1 MCPKENCMQP
11 VAMPFIYKFCIIY
24 AISVNV
30 VIIVYNLR
38 ISEDLLNTG
47 TNSHN
52 IITNLKLHQ
61 LL

>member
-1 MCPKENCMQP
+1 MQP

-24 AISVNV
+24 AISGNV

-52 IITNLKLHQ
+52 IITNLKIHQ

>member
-1 MCPKENCMQP
+1 MQP

-47 TNSHN
+47 TINSHN
-52 IITNLKLHQ
+52 IITNLKIQQ

>member
-1 MCPKENCMQP
+1 MQS

-47 TNSHN
+47 TNSHT
-52 IITNLKLHQ
+52 IITNLKIHQ